1 MSGDS
6 VSLLTVYYILHE
18 SVGYCKWPILTLG
31 GISRHARHQYYHKTL
46 HEDVCNIRLYRTSA
60 LTRHKYYNDAKH
72 LVWHFGRL
80 TFVSKFVAPLKALIY
95 TPFV

>member
-6 VSLLTVYYILHE
+6 VLRLTVYYILRV
-18 SVGYCKWPILTLG
+18 SGVLQMAILTLG
-31 GISRHARHQYYHKTL
+31 AISRHTSHQYYHKTL
-46 HEDVCNIRLYRTSA
+46 HEDACNIRLYHTSA
-60 LTRHKYYNDAKH
+60 LTRHKHYNDAKH